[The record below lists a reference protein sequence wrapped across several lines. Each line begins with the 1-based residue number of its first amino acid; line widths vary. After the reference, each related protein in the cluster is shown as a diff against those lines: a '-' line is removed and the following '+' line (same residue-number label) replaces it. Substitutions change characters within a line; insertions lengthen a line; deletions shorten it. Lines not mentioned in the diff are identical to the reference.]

1 MNQLSVLLLLVL
13 ECGIVTP
20 AITHKNEKRDKLCVV
35 HVVMLKNKIGT
46 SAALIPVVK
55 ISLSSL
61 KKVVEDRA
69 FFVGTR
75 VKEEKNKLRAVL

>member
-20 AITHKNEKRDKLCVV
+20 AITHKNGKRDKLCVV
-35 HVVMLKNKIGT
+35 HVLMLKNKIVT

-75 VKEEKNKLRAVL
+75 VKEERNKLCAVL